1 MTCKCPLSLFS
12 TSRARHPAVPWQ
24 TRSLC
29 SFPAAGPARPAWPL
43 PATPG
48 TGDGQGRG
56 LAGTTRGSCSSS
68 PPEPSGTSSEPTV
81 PTQCPGWH
89 PRPSPPCSG
98 GTKPQKE
105 GKRGTADPIPPGD
118 FGDLQGVF
126 IHKERAVTFY
136 SPSGWE
142 YQLCEPHQVH
152 FQWDGTGE
160 VTITLGM
167 C

>member
-1 MTCKCPLSLFS
+1 MQMSPVTLQHLPCASPRGSLANTFIVLIPSCGTCPPRLAPPGHSWHRE
-12 TSRARHPAVPWQ
+12 RA
-24 TRSLC
+24 
-29 SFPAAGPARPAWPL
+29 
-43 PATPG
+43 G
-48 TGDGQGRG
+48 TGPGRDDKG
-56 LAGTTRGSCSSS
+56 VLLLQ

-89 PRPSPPCSG
+89 LRPSPPCSG

-152 FQWDGTGE
+152 FQRDGTGE
-160 VTITLGM
+160 VTITLGT